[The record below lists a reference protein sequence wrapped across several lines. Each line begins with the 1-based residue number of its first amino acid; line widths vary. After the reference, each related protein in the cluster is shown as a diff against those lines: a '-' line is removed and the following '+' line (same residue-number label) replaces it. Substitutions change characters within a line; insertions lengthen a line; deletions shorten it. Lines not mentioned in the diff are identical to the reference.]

1 MEEKSSLKRD
11 NMRQTLLIVA
21 CWLVYT
27 ASYLGKYCYSCNLNG
42 IIGYYGVSHA
52 DAGLVSTMFFFAY
65 GAGQIINGIL
75 CRKYNARFIITFSL
89 LVSAG
94 INMAVFFL
102 PPFFSLKYLW
112 LLNGFSLSFL
122 WAVLSTVLSR
132 CLSDEN
138 LKKAVVIM
146 STSTPVGT
154 FIAYLLG
161 ALFTKVNFFNL
172 SFLTGSIALFAIGVM
187 WFFSYG
193 KLTSGKTYGKS
204 GEVSDKNKETAAT
217 DVLHTDE
224 NYSAEKRNAMVTLVF
239 LGVFAVINNLV
250 KDGLSTWMP
259 SVLKEKYE
267 ISESGSIALSL
278 ALPFLSVFGA
288 FVATKV
294 NDKVKN
300 FVFTSVIFFAVS
312 ALLMPIII
320 WGDFGGFILPLC
332 VFALIALLMTA
343 VNSVVTT
350 MAPMYMRNFFFS
362 GTLAGILNGCCY
374 LGSTISSYGLGKIA
388 DELGWNSVF
397 IIIFVFCILAIIL
410 GGVHFIREKQK
421 DKSY

>member
-1 MEEKSSLKRD
+1 MEH
-11 NMRQTLLIVA
+11 
-21 CWLVYT
+21 
-27 ASYLGKYCYSCNLNG
+27 
-42 IIGYYGVSHA
+42 YGVSHA

-89 LVSAG
+89 LVSAA
-94 INMAVFFL
+94 INLAVFFL
-102 PPFFSLKYLW
+102 PSFFTLKYLW

-146 STSTPVGT
+146 SISTPAGT
-154 FIAYLLG
+154 FLAYLLG

-172 SFLTGSIALFAIGVM
+172 SFLVGAAALFAIGAL

-204 GEVSDKNKETAAT
+204 GEIADKNGEIATAE
-217 DVLHTDE
+217 VLHTDE
-224 NYSAEKRNAMVTLVF
+224 NYSAEKRNAMITLVF

-267 ISESGSIALSL
+267 LSESGSIALSL

-288 FVATKV
+288 FVATRV
-294 NDKVKN
+294 NDKTKN

-312 ALLMPIII
+312 ALLIPIII
-320 WGDFGGFILPLC
+320 WGDLGGFVLPLC

-362 GTLAGILNGCCY
+362 GTLAGALNGCCY

-388 DELGWNSVF
+388 DDLSWNAVF
-397 IIIFVFCILAIIL
+397 IIIFAFCIAAVVL
-410 GGVHFIREKQK
+410 GGAYFIRGKAK
-421 DKSY
+421 NR

>member
-1 MEEKSSLKRD
+1 MEH
-11 NMRQTLLIVA
+11 
-21 CWLVYT
+21 
-27 ASYLGKYCYSCNLNG
+27 
-42 IIGYYGVSHA
+42 YGVSHA

-89 LVSAG
+89 LVSAA
-94 INMAVFFL
+94 INLAVFFL
-102 PPFFSLKYLW
+102 PSFFTLKYLW

-146 STSTPVGT
+146 SISTPAGT
-154 FIAYLLG
+154 FLAYLLG

-172 SFLTGSIALFAIGVM
+172 SFLVGAAALFAIGAL

-204 GEVSDKNKETAAT
+204 GEIADKNGEIATAE
-217 DVLHTDE
+217 VLHTDE
-224 NYSAEKRNAMVTLVF
+224 NYSAEKRNAMITLVF

-267 ISESGSIALSL
+267 LSESGSIALSL

-288 FVATKV
+288 FVATRV
-294 NDKVKN
+294 NDKTKN

-312 ALLMPIII
+312 ALLIPIII
-320 WGDFGGFILPLC
+320 WGDLGGFVLPLC

-362 GTLAGILNGCCY
+362 GTLAGALNGCCY

-388 DELGWNSVF
+388 DDLSWNAVF
-397 IIIFVFCILAIIL
+397 IIIFAFCIAAVVL
-410 GGVHFIREKQK
+410 GGAYFVRKK
-421 DKSY
+421 AKNT

>member
-1 MEEKSSLKRD
+1 M
-11 NMRQTLLIVA
+11 
-21 CWLVYT
+21 
-27 ASYLGKYCYSCNLNG
+27 
-42 IIGYYGVSHA
+42 GYYGVSHA

-75 CRKYNARFIITFSL
+75 CRKYNARFVITFSL
-89 LVSAG
+89 LVSAA
-94 INMAVFFL
+94 INLAVFFL
-102 PPFFSLKYLW
+102 PSFFTLKYLW

-146 STSTPVGT
+146 SISTPAGT
-154 FIAYLLG
+154 FLAYLLG

-172 SFLTGSIALFAIGVM
+172 SFLVGAAALFAIGVT

-204 GEVSDKNKETAAT
+204 GEIADKNGEMATAE
-217 DVLHTDE
+217 VLHTDE
-224 NYSAEKRNAMVTLVF
+224 NYSAEKRNAMITLVF

-267 ISESGSIALSL
+267 LSESGSIALSL

-288 FVATKV
+288 FVATRV
-294 NDKVKN
+294 NDKTKN

-312 ALLMPIII
+312 ALLMPLII
-320 WGDFGGFILPLC
+320 WGNLGGFVLPLC

-362 GTLAGILNGCCY
+362 GTLAGALNGCCY

-388 DELGWNSVF
+388 DDLSWNAVF
-397 IIIFVFCILAIIL
+397 IIIFAFCIAAVVL
-410 GGVHFIREKQK
+410 GGAYFVRKK
-421 DKSY
+421 AKNS

>member
-1 MEEKSSLKRD
+1 M
-11 NMRQTLLIVA
+11 
-21 CWLVYT
+21 
-27 ASYLGKYCYSCNLNG
+27 
-42 IIGYYGVSHA
+42 GYYGVSHA

-146 STSTPVGT
+146 SISTPAGT
-154 FIAYLLG
+154 FLAYLLG

-172 SFLTGSIALFAIGVM
+172 SFLVGAAALFAIGAL

-204 GEVSDKNKETAAT
+204 GEIADKNGEIATAE
-217 DVLHTDE
+217 VLHTDE
-224 NYSAEKRNAMVTLVF
+224 NYSAEKRNAMITLVF

-267 ISESGSIALSL
+267 LSESGSIALSL

-288 FVATKV
+288 FVATRV
-294 NDKVKN
+294 NDKTKN

-320 WGDFGGFILPLC
+320 WGDLGGFVLPLC

-362 GTLAGILNGCCY
+362 GTLAGALNGCCY

-388 DELGWNSVF
+388 DDLSWNAVF
-397 IIIFVFCILAIIL
+397 IIIFAFCIAAVVL
-410 GGVHFIREKQK
+410 GGAYFVRKK
-421 DKSY
+421 AKNS

>member
-1 MEEKSSLKRD
+1 M
-11 NMRQTLLIVA
+11 
-21 CWLVYT
+21 
-27 ASYLGKYCYSCNLNG
+27 GH
-42 IIGYYGVSHA
+42 YGVSHA

-89 LVSAG
+89 LVSAA
-94 INMAVFFL
+94 INLAVFFL
-102 PPFFSLKYLW
+102 PPFFALKYLW

-122 WAVLSTVLSR
+122 WSVISTVLSK

-146 STSTPVGT
+146 SISTPAGT
-154 FIAYLLG
+154 FLAYLLG

-172 SFLTGSIALFAIGVM
+172 SFLVGAVALSAIGVV

-204 GEVSDKNKETAAT
+204 GEIADKNGEAAT
-217 DVLHTDE
+217 AEILHIDE
-224 NYSAEKRNAMVTLVF
+224 NYSVEKRNAMVTLVF

-267 ISESGSIALSL
+267 LSESGSIALSL

-288 FVATKV
+288 FVATRV
-294 NDKVKN
+294 NDKAKN

-312 ALLMPIII
+312 ALFMPLII

-343 VNSVVTT
+343 VNSVVTA

-388 DELGWNSVF
+388 DELSWNAVF
-397 IIIFVFCILAIIL
+397 IIIFAFCLLAVVL
-410 GGVHFIREKQK
+410 GGVYFIRKK
-421 DKSY
+421 VKK

>member
-1 MEEKSSLKRD
+1 MEEIQANKRD
-11 NMRQTLLIVA
+11 NTRQVLLIVV

-42 IIGYYGVSHA
+42 IMEHYGVSHA

-94 INMAVFFL
+94 INLAVFFL
-102 PPFFSLKYLW
+102 PPFFALKYLW

-122 WAVLSTVLSR
+122 WSVISTVLSK

-146 STSTPVGT
+146 SISTPAGT
-154 FIAYLLG
+154 FLAYLLG
-161 ALFTKVNFFNL
+161 ALFTKINFFNL
-172 SFLTGSIALFAIGVM
+172 SFFVGTVALSAIGVV

-204 GEVSDKNKETAAT
+204 GEIADKNGETATAE
-217 DVLHTDE
+217 VLHTDE

-267 ISESGSIALSL
+267 LSESGSIALSL

-288 FVATKV
+288 FVATRV
-294 NDKVKN
+294 NDKAKN

-312 ALLMPIII
+312 ALLMPLII
-320 WGDFGGFILPLC
+320 WGDFGGFVFPLC

-343 VNSVVTT
+343 VNSVVTA

-388 DELGWNSVF
+388 DELSWNAVF
-397 IIIFVFCILAIIL
+397 IIIFAFCLLAVAL
-410 GGVHFIREKQK
+410 GGVYFIRKK
-421 DKSY
+421 VKR

>member
-1 MEEKSSLKRD
+1 MEH
-11 NMRQTLLIVA
+11 
-21 CWLVYT
+21 
-27 ASYLGKYCYSCNLNG
+27 
-42 IIGYYGVSHA
+42 YGVSHA

-89 LVSAG
+89 LVSAA
-94 INMAVFFL
+94 INLAVFFL
-102 PPFFSLKYLW
+102 PSFFTLKYLW

-146 STSTPVGT
+146 SVSTPAGT
-154 FIAYLLG
+154 FLAYLLG

-172 SFLTGSIALFAIGVM
+172 SFLVGAAALFAIGVT

-204 GEVSDKNKETAAT
+204 GEIADKNGEIATAE
-217 DVLHTDE
+217 VLHTDE
-224 NYSAEKRNAMVTLVF
+224 NYSAEKRNAMITLVF

-259 SVLKEKYE
+259 SVLKEKYAL
-267 ISESGSIALSL
+267 SESGSIALSL

-288 FVATKV
+288 FVATRV
-294 NDKVKN
+294 NDKTKN

-320 WGDFGGFILPLC
+320 WGDLGGFVLPLC

-362 GTLAGILNGCCY
+362 GTLAGALNGCCY

-388 DELGWNSVF
+388 DDLSWNAVF
-397 IIIFVFCILAIIL
+397 IIIFAFCIAAVVL
-410 GGVHFIREKQK
+410 GGAYFVRKK
-421 DKSY
+421 AKNT

>member
-1 MEEKSSLKRD
+1 MEEKSLLKWD
-11 NMRQTLLIVA
+11 NTRQILLIIA

-42 IIGYYGVSHA
+42 IMEYYKVSHA

-65 GAGQIINGIL
+65 GVGQIINGIL

-161 ALFTKVNFFNL
+161 ALFTKVNFFNS

-204 GEVSDKNKETAAT
+204 GEVFDKNKETAAT

>member
-1 MEEKSSLKRD
+1 M
-11 NMRQTLLIVA
+11 
-21 CWLVYT
+21 
-27 ASYLGKYCYSCNLNG
+27 
-42 IIGYYGVSHA
+42 GYYGVSHA

-89 LVSAG
+89 LVSAA
-94 INMAVFFL
+94 INLAVFFL
-102 PPFFSLKYLW
+102 PSFFTLKYLW

-146 STSTPVGT
+146 SISTPAGT
-154 FIAYLLG
+154 FLAYLLG

-172 SFLTGSIALFAIGVM
+172 SFLVGAAALFAIGAL

-204 GEVSDKNKETAAT
+204 GEIADKNGEMATAE
-217 DVLHTDE
+217 VLHTDE
-224 NYSAEKRNAMVTLVF
+224 NYSAEKRNAMITLMF

-267 ISESGSIALSL
+267 LSESGSIALSL

-288 FVATKV
+288 FVATRV
-294 NDKVKN
+294 NDKTKN

-320 WGDFGGFILPLC
+320 WGDLGGFVLPLC

-362 GTLAGILNGCCY
+362 GTLAGALNGCCY

-388 DELGWNSVF
+388 DDLSWNAVF
-397 IIIFVFCILAIIL
+397 IIIFAFCIAAVVL
-410 GGVHFIREKQK
+410 GGAYFVRKK
-421 DKSY
+421 AKNT

>member
-1 MEEKSSLKRD
+1 MEH
-11 NMRQTLLIVA
+11 
-21 CWLVYT
+21 
-27 ASYLGKYCYSCNLNG
+27 
-42 IIGYYGVSHA
+42 YGVSHA

-89 LVSAG
+89 LVSAA
-94 INMAVFFL
+94 INLAVFFL
-102 PPFFSLKYLW
+102 PSFFTLKYLW

-146 STSTPVGT
+146 SISTPAGT
-154 FIAYLLG
+154 FLAYLLG

-172 SFLTGSIALFAIGVM
+172 SFLVGAAALFAIGAL

-204 GEVSDKNKETAAT
+204 GEIADNNGEVAT
-217 DVLHTDE
+217 GEVLHTDE
-224 NYSAEKRNAMVTLVF
+224 NYSAEKRNAMITLVF

-267 ISESGSIALSL
+267 LSESGSIALSL

-288 FVATKV
+288 FVATRV
-294 NDKVKN
+294 NDKTKN

-320 WGDFGGFILPLC
+320 WGDLGGFVLPLC

-362 GTLAGILNGCCY
+362 GTLAGALNGCCY

-388 DELGWNSVF
+388 DDLSWNAVF
-397 IIIFVFCILAIIL
+397 IIIFAFCIAAVVL
-410 GGVHFIREKQK
+410 GGAYFVRKK
-421 DKSY
+421 AKNT

>member
-1 MEEKSSLKRD
+1 M
-11 NMRQTLLIVA
+11 
-21 CWLVYT
+21 
-27 ASYLGKYCYSCNLNG
+27 
-42 IIGYYGVSHA
+42 GYYGVSHA

-75 CRKYNARFIITFSL
+75 CRKYNARFVITFSL
-89 LVSAG
+89 LVSAA
-94 INMAVFFL
+94 INLAVFFL
-102 PPFFSLKYLW
+102 PSFFTLKYLW

-146 STSTPVGT
+146 SISTPAGT
-154 FIAYLLG
+154 FLAYLLG

-172 SFLTGSIALFAIGVM
+172 SFLVGAAALFAIGVT

-193 KLTSGKTYGKS
+193 QLTSGKTYGKS
-204 GEVSDKNKETAAT
+204 GEIADKNGEMATAE
-217 DVLHTDE
+217 VLHTDE
-224 NYSAEKRNAMVTLVF
+224 NYSAEKRNAMITLVF

-267 ISESGSIALSL
+267 LSESGSIALSL

-288 FVATKV
+288 FVATRV
-294 NDKVKN
+294 NDKTKN

-312 ALLMPIII
+312 ALLMPLII
-320 WGDFGGFILPLC
+320 WGNLGGFVLPLC

-362 GTLAGILNGCCY
+362 GTLAGALNGCCY

-388 DELGWNSVF
+388 DDLSWNAVF
-397 IIIFVFCILAIIL
+397 IIIFAFCIAAVVL
-410 GGVHFIREKQK
+410 GGAYFVRKK
-421 DKSY
+421 AKNS

>member
-1 MEEKSSLKRD
+1 M
-11 NMRQTLLIVA
+11 
-21 CWLVYT
+21 
-27 ASYLGKYCYSCNLNG
+27 GH
-42 IIGYYGVSHA
+42 YGVSHA

-172 SFLTGSIALFAIGVM
+172 SFLTGSIALFAIGAL

-193 KLTSGKTYGKS
+193 KLTNGKTYGKS
-204 GEVSDKNKETAAT
+204 GEIADTNGEAAT
-217 DVLHTDE
+217 AEVLHTDE
-224 NYSAEKRNAMVTLVF
+224 NYFAERKSAMMTLVF
-239 LGVFAVINNLV
+239 LGVFAVLNNLV

-267 ISESGSIALSL
+267 LSESGSIALSL
-278 ALPFLSVFGA
+278 GLPFLSVFAA
-288 FVATKV
+288 FVATKL

-300 FVFTSVIFFAVS
+300 FVFTAVILFAVS

-320 WGDFGGFILPLC
+320 WGNFGGFVLPLC
-332 VFALIALLMTA
+332 VFALIALLMSA
-343 VNSVVTT
+343 VNSVVTA

-388 DELGWNSVF
+388 DEFSWNAVF
-397 IIIFVFCILAIIL
+397 IIIFAFCLLAVLL
-410 GGVHFIREKQK
+410 GGIYRVLRKARK
-421 DKSY
+421 

>member
-1 MEEKSSLKRD
+1 ME
-11 NMRQTLLIVA
+11 
-21 CWLVYT
+21 
-27 ASYLGKYCYSCNLNG
+27 
-42 IIGYYGVSHA
+42 YYKVSHA

-89 LVSAG
+89 LVSAA
-94 INMAVFFL
+94 INLAVFFL
-102 PPFFSLKYLW
+102 PSFFTLKYLW

-146 STSTPVGT
+146 SVSTPAGT
-154 FIAYLLG
+154 FLAYLLG

-172 SFLTGSIALFAIGVM
+172 SFLTGSIALFAIGAL

-204 GEVSDKNKETAAT
+204 GEIADKNGETATAE
-217 DVLHTDE
+217 VLHTDE
-224 NYSAEKRNAMVTLVF
+224 NYSAEKRNAMITLVF

-267 ISESGSIALSL
+267 LSESGSIALSL

-288 FVATKV
+288 FVATRV
-294 NDKVKN
+294 NDKTKN

-320 WGDFGGFILPLC
+320 WGYLGGFVLPLC

-362 GTLAGILNGCCY
+362 GTLAGALNGCCY

-388 DELGWNSVF
+388 DDLS
-397 IIIFVFCILAIIL
+397 
-410 GGVHFIREKQK
+410 
-421 DKSY
+421 

>member
-1 MEEKSSLKRD
+1 ME
-11 NMRQTLLIVA
+11 
-21 CWLVYT
+21 
-27 ASYLGKYCYSCNLNG
+27 
-42 IIGYYGVSHA
+42 YYKVSHA
-52 DAGLVSTMFFFAY
+52 DAGLVSTMLFFAY

-89 LVSAG
+89 LVSAA
-94 INMAVFFL
+94 INLAVFFL
-102 PPFFSLKYLW
+102 PSFFTLKYLW

-146 STSTPVGT
+146 SISTPAGT
-154 FIAYLLG
+154 FLAYLLG

-172 SFLTGSIALFAIGVM
+172 SFLVGAAALFAIGAL

-204 GEVSDKNKETAAT
+204 GEIAGKNGEMATAE
-217 DVLHTDE
+217 VLHTDE
-224 NYSAEKRNAMVTLVF
+224 NYSAEKRNAMITLVF

-259 SVLKEKYE
+259 SVLKEKYAL
-267 ISESGSIALSL
+267 SESGSIALSL

-288 FVATKV
+288 FVATRV
-294 NDKVKN
+294 NDKTKN

-320 WGDFGGFILPLC
+320 WGDLGGFVLPLC

-362 GTLAGILNGCCY
+362 GTLAGALNGCCY

-388 DELGWNSVF
+388 DDLSWNAVF
-397 IIIFVFCILAIIL
+397 IIIFAFCIAAVVL
-410 GGVHFIREKQK
+410 GGAYFVRKKVKKQLIIK
-421 DKSY
+421 K

>member
-1 MEEKSSLKRD
+1 M
-11 NMRQTLLIVA
+11 
-21 CWLVYT
+21 
-27 ASYLGKYCYSCNLNG
+27 
-42 IIGYYGVSHA
+42 GYYGVSHA

-75 CRKYNARFIITFSL
+75 CRKYNARFVITFSL
-89 LVSAG
+89 LVSAA
-94 INMAVFFL
+94 INLAVFFL
-102 PPFFSLKYLW
+102 PSFFTLKYLW

-146 STSTPVGT
+146 SISTPAGT
-154 FIAYLLG
+154 FLAYLLG

-172 SFLTGSIALFAIGVM
+172 SFLVGAAALFAIGAL

-204 GEVSDKNKETAAT
+204 GEIADKNGEMATAE
-217 DVLHTDE
+217 VLHTDE
-224 NYSAEKRNAMVTLVF
+224 NYSAEKRNAMITLVF

-267 ISESGSIALSL
+267 LSESGSIALSL

-288 FVATKV
+288 FVATRV
-294 NDKVKN
+294 NDKTKN

-320 WGDFGGFILPLC
+320 WGDLGGFVLPLC

-362 GTLAGILNGCCY
+362 GTLAGALNGCCY

-388 DELGWNSVF
+388 DDLSWNAVF
-397 IIIFVFCILAIIL
+397 IIIFAFCIAAVVL
-410 GGVHFIREKQK
+410 GGAYFVRKKVKKQLIIK
-421 DKSY
+421 K

>member
-1 MEEKSSLKRD
+1 MEEIQANKRD
-11 NMRQTLLIVA
+11 NARQILLIVV

-42 IIGYYGVSHA
+42 IMEHYGVSHA

-94 INMAVFFL
+94 INLAVFFL
-102 PPFFSLKYLW
+102 PPFFALKYLW

-122 WAVLSTVLSR
+122 WSVISTVLSR

-146 STSTPVGT
+146 SISTPAGT
-154 FIAYLLG
+154 FLAYLLG
-161 ALFTKVNFFNL
+161 VLFTKVNFFNL
-172 SFLTGSIALFAIGVM
+172 SFLVGAVALSAIGVV

-204 GEVSDKNKETAAT
+204 GEIVDKNGEAAT
-217 DVLHTDE
+217 AKVLHTDE

-267 ISESGSIALSL
+267 LSESGSIALSL

-288 FVATKV
+288 FVATRV
-294 NDKVKN
+294 NDKAKN

-312 ALLMPIII
+312 ALLMPLII

-343 VNSVVTT
+343 VNSVVTA

-388 DELGWNSVF
+388 DELSWNAVF
-397 IIIFVFCILAIIL
+397 IIIFAFCLLAVAL
-410 GGVHFIREKQK
+410 GGVYFIRKK
-421 DKSY
+421 VKR

>member
-1 MEEKSSLKRD
+1 MEH
-11 NMRQTLLIVA
+11 
-21 CWLVYT
+21 
-27 ASYLGKYCYSCNLNG
+27 
-42 IIGYYGVSHA
+42 YGVSHA

-75 CRKYNARFIITFSL
+75 CRKYNARFVITFSL
-89 LVSAG
+89 LVSAA
-94 INMAVFFL
+94 INLAVFFL
-102 PPFFSLKYLW
+102 PSFFTLKYLW

-146 STSTPVGT
+146 SISTPAGT
-154 FIAYLLG
+154 FLAYLLG

-172 SFLTGSIALFAIGVM
+172 SFLVGAAALFAIGAL

-204 GEVSDKNKETAAT
+204 GEIADKNGEIATAE
-217 DVLHTDE
+217 VLHTDE
-224 NYSAEKRNAMVTLVF
+224 NYSAEKRNAMITLVF

-259 SVLKEKYE
+259 SVLKEKYAL
-267 ISESGSIALSL
+267 SESGSIALSL

-288 FVATKV
+288 FVATRV
-294 NDKVKN
+294 NDKTKN

-320 WGDFGGFILPLC
+320 WGDLGGFVLPLC

-362 GTLAGILNGCCY
+362 GTLAGALNGCCY

-388 DELGWNSVF
+388 DDLSWNAVF
-397 IIIFVFCILAIIL
+397 IIIFAFCIAAVVL
-410 GGVHFIREKQK
+410 GGAYFVRKK
-421 DKSY
+421 AKNV

>member
-1 MEEKSSLKRD
+1 M
-11 NMRQTLLIVA
+11 
-21 CWLVYT
+21 
-27 ASYLGKYCYSCNLNG
+27 
-42 IIGYYGVSHA
+42 GYYGVSHA

-75 CRKYNARFIITFSL
+75 CRKYNARFVITFSL
-89 LVSAG
+89 LVSAA
-94 INMAVFFL
+94 INLAVFFL
-102 PPFFSLKYLW
+102 PSFFTLKYLW

-146 STSTPVGT
+146 SISTPAGT
-154 FIAYLLG
+154 FLAYLLG

-172 SFLTGSIALFAIGVM
+172 SFLTGSIALFAIGAL

-204 GEVSDKNKETAAT
+204 GEIADKNGETATAE
-217 DVLHTDE
+217 VLHTDE
-224 NYSAEKRNAMVTLVF
+224 NYSAEKRNAMITLVF

-267 ISESGSIALSL
+267 LSESGSIALSL

-288 FVATKV
+288 FVATRV
-294 NDKVKN
+294 NDKTKN

-320 WGDFGGFILPLC
+320 WGYLGGFVLPLC

-362 GTLAGILNGCCY
+362 GTLAGALNGCCY

-388 DELGWNSVF
+388 DDLSWNAVF
-397 IIIFVFCILAIIL
+397 IIIFAFCIAAVVL
-410 GGVHFIREKQK
+410 GGAYFVRKK
-421 DKSY
+421 AKNS

>member
-1 MEEKSSLKRD
+1 
-11 NMRQTLLIVA
+11 MRQMLLIVA

-42 IIGYYGVSHA
+42 IMGNYGVSHA

-102 PPFFSLKYLW
+102 PPFFSFKYLW

>member
-1 MEEKSSLKRD
+1 MEERSTLKRD
-11 NMRQTLLIVA
+11 NARQLLLIVV

-27 ASYLGKYCYSCNLNG
+27 ASYLGKYCYSSNLNG
-42 IIGYYGVSHA
+42 IMGHYGVSHA

-94 INMAVFFL
+94 INLAVFFL
-102 PPFFSLKYLW
+102 PSFFTLKYLW

-122 WAVLSTVLSR
+122 WSVISTVLSR

-138 LKKAVVIM
+138 LKKAVVAM
-146 STSTPVGT
+146 SVCTPAGT
-154 FIAYLLG
+154 FFAYLLG

-172 SFLTGSIALFAIGVM
+172 SFLVGAVALFAIGIV
-187 WFFSYG
+187 WFLSYG

-204 GEVSDKNKETAAT
+204 GEVSEENGKTAT
-217 DVLHTDE
+217 EVLHTDE
-224 NYSAEKRNAMVTLVF
+224 NYSAERRNAMITLVF

-267 ISESGSIALSL
+267 LSESGSIAISL

-288 FVATKV
+288 FVATRV
-294 NDKVKN
+294 NDKAKN
-300 FVFTSVIFFAVS
+300 FVFCRRCPDRTFSFRLLSFAS
-312 ALLMPIII
+312 FLL
-320 WGDFGGFILPLC
+320 
-332 VFALIALLMTA
+332 T
-343 VNSVVTT
+343 
-350 MAPMYMRNFFFS
+350 
-362 GTLAGILNGCCY
+362 
-374 LGSTISSYGLGKIA
+374 
-388 DELGWNSVF
+388 
-397 IIIFVFCILAIIL
+397 
-410 GGVHFIREKQK
+410 Q
-421 DKSY
+421 

>member
-1 MEEKSSLKRD
+1 M
-11 NMRQTLLIVA
+11 
-21 CWLVYT
+21 
-27 ASYLGKYCYSCNLNG
+27 GH
-42 IIGYYGVSHA
+42 YGVSHA

-89 LVSAG
+89 LVSAA
-94 INMAVFFL
+94 INLAVFFL
-102 PPFFSLKYLW
+102 PPFFALKYLW

-122 WAVLSTVLSR
+122 WSVISTVLSK

-146 STSTPVGT
+146 SISTPAGT
-154 FIAYLLG
+154 FLAYLLG

-172 SFLTGSIALFAIGVM
+172 SFLVGAVALSAIGVV

-204 GEVSDKNKETAAT
+204 GEIADKNGEAAT
-217 DVLHTDE
+217 AEILHIDE
-224 NYSAEKRNAMVTLVF
+224 NYSVEKRNAMVTLVF

-267 ISESGSIALSL
+267 LSESGSIALSL

-288 FVATKV
+288 FVATRV
-294 NDKVKN
+294 NDKAKN

-312 ALLMPIII
+312 ALLMPLII

-388 DELGWNSVF
+388 DELSWNAVF
-397 IIIFVFCILAIIL
+397 IIIFAFCLLAVAL
-410 GGVHFIREKQK
+410 GGVYFIRKK
-421 DKSY
+421 VKR

>member
-1 MEEKSSLKRD
+1 
-11 NMRQTLLIVA
+11 MRQTLLIIA

-42 IIGYYGVSHA
+42 IMGRYSVSHA

-75 CRKYNARFIITFSL
+75 CRKYNARFITTFSL
-89 LVSAG
+89 IVSAA
-94 INMAVFFL
+94 INLTVFFL
-102 PPFFSLKYLW
+102 PPFFTLKYLW

-187 WFFSYG
+187 WFYSYG

>member
-1 MEEKSSLKRD
+1 MEH
-11 NMRQTLLIVA
+11 
-21 CWLVYT
+21 
-27 ASYLGKYCYSCNLNG
+27 
-42 IIGYYGVSHA
+42 YGVSHA

-89 LVSAG
+89 LVSAA
-94 INMAVFFL
+94 INLAVFFL
-102 PPFFSLKYLW
+102 PSFFTLKYLW

-146 STSTPVGT
+146 SISTPAGT
-154 FIAYLLG
+154 FLAYLLG

-172 SFLTGSIALFAIGVM
+172 SFLTGSIALFAIGAL

-204 GEVSDKNKETAAT
+204 GEIADKNGEIATAE
-217 DVLHTDE
+217 VLHTDE
-224 NYSAEKRNAMVTLVF
+224 NYSAEKRNAMITLVF

-259 SVLKEKYE
+259 SVLKEKYAL
-267 ISESGSIALSL
+267 SESGSIALSL

-288 FVATKV
+288 FVATRV
-294 NDKVKN
+294 NDKTKN

-320 WGDFGGFILPLC
+320 WGDLGGFVLPLC

-343 VNSVVTT
+343 ANSVVTT

-362 GTLAGILNGCCY
+362 GTLAGALNGCCY

-388 DELGWNSVF
+388 DDLSWNAVF
-397 IIIFVFCILAIIL
+397 IIIFAFCIAAVVL
-410 GGVHFIREKQK
+410 GGAYFVRKK
-421 DKSY
+421 AKNS

>member
-1 MEEKSSLKRD
+1 MEEIKANKRD
-11 NMRQTLLIVA
+11 NTRQILLILV

-42 IIGYYGVSHA
+42 IMFHYGVSHA

-89 LVSAG
+89 LVSAV
-94 INMAVFFL
+94 INLAVFFL
-102 PPFFSLKYLW
+102 PSFFTLKYLW

-122 WAVLSTVLSR
+122 WSVISAVLSKY
-132 CLSDEN
+132 LSDEN
-138 LKKAVVIM
+138 LKKAVVAM
-146 STSTPVGT
+146 SISTPVGT
-154 FIAYLLG
+154 FIAYMLG
-161 ALFTKVNFFNL
+161 ALFTKANFFNL
-172 SFLTGSIALFAIGVM
+172 SFLTGAIVLFVIGAA
-187 WFFSYG
+187 WFLFYG
-193 KLTSGKTYGKS
+193 KLTSGKTYGQS
-204 GEVSDKNKETAAT
+204 GAASEKGGENSATAE
-217 DVLHTDE
+217 VLHKDE
-224 NYSAEKRNAMVTLVF
+224 NYSSERRNAMITLVF

-267 ISESGSIALSL
+267 LSESGSIALSL

-288 FVATKV
+288 FVATRV

-343 VNSVVTT
+343 VNSVVTA

-388 DELGWNSVF
+388 DELSWNAVF
-397 IIIFVFCILAIIL
+397 IIIFAFCIAAVAL
-410 GGVHFIREKQK
+410 GGAYFIQK
-421 DKSY
+421 KAKK

>member
-1 MEEKSSLKRD
+1 MEH
-11 NMRQTLLIVA
+11 
-21 CWLVYT
+21 
-27 ASYLGKYCYSCNLNG
+27 
-42 IIGYYGVSHA
+42 YGVSHA

-75 CRKYNARFIITFSL
+75 CRKYNARFVITFSL
-89 LVSAG
+89 LVSAA
-94 INMAVFFL
+94 INLAVFFL
-102 PPFFSLKYLW
+102 PSFFTLKYLW

-146 STSTPVGT
+146 SISTPAGT
-154 FIAYLLG
+154 FLAYLLG

-172 SFLTGSIALFAIGVM
+172 SFLVGAAALFAIGAL

-204 GEVSDKNKETAAT
+204 GEIADKNGEIATAE
-217 DVLHTDE
+217 VLHTDE
-224 NYSAEKRNAMVTLVF
+224 NYSAEKRNAMITLVF

-259 SVLKEKYE
+259 SVLKEKYAL
-267 ISESGSIALSL
+267 SESGSIALSL

-288 FVATKV
+288 FVATRV
-294 NDKVKN
+294 NDKTKN

-320 WGDFGGFILPLC
+320 WGDLGGFVLPLC

-362 GTLAGILNGCCY
+362 GTLAGALNGCCY

-388 DELGWNSVF
+388 DDLSWNAVF
-397 IIIFVFCILAIIL
+397 IIIFAFCIAAVVL
-410 GGVHFIREKQK
+410 GGAYFIRRKAK
-421 DKSY
+421 K

>member
-1 MEEKSSLKRD
+1 MEEKSLLKRD
-11 NMRQTLLIVA
+11 NMRQMLLIVA

-42 IIGYYGVSHA
+42 IMGNYGVSHA

-187 WFFSYG
+187 WFYSYG

>member
-1 MEEKSSLKRD
+1 MEH
-11 NMRQTLLIVA
+11 
-21 CWLVYT
+21 
-27 ASYLGKYCYSCNLNG
+27 
-42 IIGYYGVSHA
+42 YGVSHA

-89 LVSAG
+89 LVSAA
-94 INMAVFFL
+94 INLAVFFL
-102 PPFFSLKYLW
+102 PSFFTLKYLW

-146 STSTPVGT
+146 SISTPAGT
-154 FIAYLLG
+154 FLAYLLG

-172 SFLTGSIALFAIGVM
+172 SFLVGAAVLFAIGAL

-204 GEVSDKNKETAAT
+204 GEIADKNGETATAE
-217 DVLHTDE
+217 VLHTDE
-224 NYSAEKRNAMVTLVF
+224 NYSAEKRNAMITLVF

-267 ISESGSIALSL
+267 LSESGSIALSL

-288 FVATKV
+288 FVATRV
-294 NDKVKN
+294 NDKTKN

-320 WGDFGGFILPLC
+320 WGDLGGFVLPLC

-362 GTLAGILNGCCY
+362 GTLAGALNGCCY

-388 DELGWNSVF
+388 DDLSWNAVF
-397 IIIFVFCILAIIL
+397 IIIFAFCIAAVVL
-410 GGVHFIREKQK
+410 GGAYFIRGKAK
-421 DKSY
+421 NT

>member
-1 MEEKSSLKRD
+1 MEH
-11 NMRQTLLIVA
+11 
-21 CWLVYT
+21 
-27 ASYLGKYCYSCNLNG
+27 
-42 IIGYYGVSHA
+42 YGVSHA

-94 INMAVFFL
+94 INLAVFFL
-102 PPFFSLKYLW
+102 PPFFALKYLW

-122 WAVLSTVLSR
+122 WSVISTVLSR

-146 STSTPVGT
+146 SISTPAGT
-154 FIAYLLG
+154 FLAYLLG
-161 ALFTKVNFFNL
+161 VLFTKVNFFNL
-172 SFLTGSIALFAIGVM
+172 SFLVGAVALSAIGVV

-204 GEVSDKNKETAAT
+204 GEIVDKNGEAAT
-217 DVLHTDE
+217 AKVLHTDE

-267 ISESGSIALSL
+267 LSESGSIALSL

-288 FVATKV
+288 FVATRV
-294 NDKVKN
+294 NDKAKN

-312 ALLMPIII
+312 ALLMPLII

-343 VNSVVTT
+343 VNSVVTA

-388 DELGWNSVF
+388 DELSWNAVF
-397 IIIFVFCILAIIL
+397 IIIFAFCLLAVAL
-410 GGVHFIREKQK
+410 GGVYFIRKK
-421 DKSY
+421 VKR

>member
-1 MEEKSSLKRD
+1 M
-11 NMRQTLLIVA
+11 
-21 CWLVYT
+21 
-27 ASYLGKYCYSCNLNG
+27 
-42 IIGYYGVSHA
+42 GYYGVSHA

-89 LVSAG
+89 LVSAA
-94 INMAVFFL
+94 INLAVFFL
-102 PPFFSLKYLW
+102 PSFFTLKYLW

-122 WAVLSTVLSR
+122 WAVLSTVLSK

-146 STSTPVGT
+146 SVSTPAGT
-154 FIAYLLG
+154 FLAYLLG

-172 SFLTGSIALFAIGVM
+172 SFLVGAAALFAIGVT

-204 GEVSDKNKETAAT
+204 GEIAGKNGETATAE
-217 DVLHTDE
+217 VLHTDE
-224 NYSAEKRNAMVTLVF
+224 NYSAEKRNAMITLVF

-267 ISESGSIALSL
+267 LSESGSIALSL

-288 FVATKV
+288 FVATRV
-294 NDKVKN
+294 NDKTKN

-312 ALLMPIII
+312 ALLMPLII
-320 WGDFGGFILPLC
+320 WGDLGGFVLPLC

-362 GTLAGILNGCCY
+362 GTLAGALNGCCY

-388 DELGWNSVF
+388 DDLSWNAVF
-397 IIIFVFCILAIIL
+397 IIIFAFCIAAVVL
-410 GGVHFIREKQK
+410 GGAYFVRKK
-421 DKSY
+421 AKNT

>member
-1 MEEKSSLKRD
+1 M
-11 NMRQTLLIVA
+11 
-21 CWLVYT
+21 
-27 ASYLGKYCYSCNLNG
+27 
-42 IIGYYGVSHA
+42 GYYGVSHA

-75 CRKYNARFIITFSL
+75 CRKYNARIVITFSL
-89 LVSAG
+89 LVSAA
-94 INMAVFFL
+94 INLAVFFL
-102 PPFFSLKYLW
+102 PSFFTLKYLW

-146 STSTPVGT
+146 SISTPAGT
-154 FIAYLLG
+154 FLAYLLG

-172 SFLTGSIALFAIGVM
+172 SFLVGAAALFAIGAL

-204 GEVSDKNKETAAT
+204 GEIADKNGEIATAE
-217 DVLHTDE
+217 VLHTDE
-224 NYSAEKRNAMVTLVF
+224 NYSAEKRNAMITLVF

-259 SVLKEKYE
+259 SVLKEKYAL
-267 ISESGSIALSL
+267 SESGSIALSL

-288 FVATKV
+288 FVATRV
-294 NDKVKN
+294 NDKTKN

-320 WGDFGGFILPLC
+320 WGDLGGFVLPLC

-362 GTLAGILNGCCY
+362 GTLAGALNGCCY

-388 DELGWNSVF
+388 DDLSWNAVF
-397 IIIFVFCILAIIL
+397 IIIFAFCIAAVVL
-410 GGVHFIREKQK
+410 GGAYFVRKKAKNI
-421 DKSY
+421 

>member
-1 MEEKSSLKRD
+1 MEH
-11 NMRQTLLIVA
+11 
-21 CWLVYT
+21 
-27 ASYLGKYCYSCNLNG
+27 
-42 IIGYYGVSHA
+42 YGVSHA

-75 CRKYNARFIITFSL
+75 CRKYNARFVITFSL
-89 LVSAG
+89 LVSAA
-94 INMAVFFL
+94 INLAVFFL
-102 PPFFSLKYLW
+102 PSFFTLKYLW

-146 STSTPVGT
+146 SVSTPAGT
-154 FIAYLLG
+154 FLAYLLG

-172 SFLTGSIALFAIGVM
+172 SFLVGAAALFAIGAL

-204 GEVSDKNKETAAT
+204 GEIADKNGEMATAE
-217 DVLHTDE
+217 VLHTDE
-224 NYSAEKRNAMVTLVF
+224 NYSAEKRNAMITLVF

-259 SVLKEKYE
+259 SVLKEKYAL
-267 ISESGSIALSL
+267 SESGSIALSL

-288 FVATKV
+288 FVATRV
-294 NDKVKN
+294 NDKTKN

-320 WGDFGGFILPLC
+320 WGDLGGFVLPLC

-362 GTLAGILNGCCY
+362 GTLAGALNGCCY

-388 DELGWNSVF
+388 DDLSWNAVF
-397 IIIFVFCILAIIL
+397 IIIFAFCIAAVVL
-410 GGVHFIREKQK
+410 GGAYFVRKK
-421 DKSY
+421 AKNT

>member
-11 NMRQTLLIVA
+11 NMRQMLLIVA

-42 IIGYYGVSHA
+42 IMGYYGVSHA

>member
-1 MEEKSSLKRD
+1 MEH
-11 NMRQTLLIVA
+11 
-21 CWLVYT
+21 
-27 ASYLGKYCYSCNLNG
+27 
-42 IIGYYGVSHA
+42 YGVSHA

-89 LVSAG
+89 LVSAA
-94 INMAVFFL
+94 INLAVFFL
-102 PPFFSLKYLW
+102 PSFFTLKYLW

-146 STSTPVGT
+146 SISTPAGT
-154 FIAYLLG
+154 FLAYLLG

-172 SFLTGSIALFAIGVM
+172 SFLVGAAALFAIGAL

-204 GEVSDKNKETAAT
+204 GEIADKNGEIATAE
-217 DVLHTDE
+217 VLHTDE
-224 NYSAEKRNAMVTLVF
+224 NYSAEKRNAMITLVF

-259 SVLKEKYE
+259 SVLKEKYAL
-267 ISESGSIALSL
+267 SESGSIALSL

-288 FVATKV
+288 FVATRV
-294 NDKVKN
+294 NDKTKN

-312 ALLMPIII
+312 ALLMPLII
-320 WGDFGGFILPLC
+320 WGDLGGFVLPLC

-362 GTLAGILNGCCY
+362 GTLAGALNGCCY

-388 DELGWNSVF
+388 DDLSWNAVF
-397 IIIFVFCILAIIL
+397 IIIFAFCIAAVVL
-410 GGVHFIREKQK
+410 GGAYFVRKK
-421 DKSY
+421 AKK

>member
-89 LVSAG
+89 LVSAA
-94 INMAVFFL
+94 INLVVFFL
-102 PPFFSLKYLW
+102 PSFFTLKYLW

-122 WAVLSTVLSR
+122 WSVLSTVLSR

-146 STSTPVGT
+146 SMSTPVGT

-172 SFLTGSIALFAIGVM
+172 SFLTGSIALFAIGVI

-204 GEVSDKNKETAAT
+204 GETSAKSGETVAT
-217 DVLHTDE
+217 NEVLHTDE

-259 SVLKEKYE
+259 SVLKEKYDL
-267 ISESGSIALSL
+267 SESGSIALSL
-278 ALPFLSVFGA
+278 ALPFLSVFAA
-288 FVATKV
+288 FVATKL
-294 NDKVKN
+294 NDKVKS
-300 FVFTSVIFFAVS
+300 FVFTAVILFAVS

-332 VFALIALLMTA
+332 VFALIALLMSA

-388 DELGWNSVF
+388 DELSWNAVF
-397 IIIFVFCILAIIL
+397 IIIFAFCIAAVVL
-410 GGVHFIREKQK
+410 GGAYFIRKK
-421 DKSY
+421 AKK